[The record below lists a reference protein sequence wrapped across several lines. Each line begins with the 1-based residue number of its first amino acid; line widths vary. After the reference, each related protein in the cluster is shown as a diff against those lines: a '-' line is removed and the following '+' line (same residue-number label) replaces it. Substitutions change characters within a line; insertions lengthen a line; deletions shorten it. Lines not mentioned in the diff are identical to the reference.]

1 MSIQDLHELFM
12 KSSGVVTDSRKIK
25 NNCMFFSLQGANFN
39 GNQFAKSAI
48 ENGAMYAVIDEE
60 KFFDE
65 NKENYILVDNSLAT
79 LQQLANFHRMKVKA
93 KIIEITGSNGKTT
106 TKELINSVLKT
117 HFKTYCTKG
126 NLNNHIG
133 VPLSLLEISENTE
146 FAVIE
151 MGANHIGEID
161 LLSKIAEPN
170 YGYITNFGKAHL
182 EGFGSEEGVIKG
194 KSELYEFL
202 TESAGFIFYNSDDE
216 KQKHILSKYKKKFGF
231 GKEAGDLNYLVKAE
245 NPNIVVE
252 VNNNTFKSTLFG
264 NYNIPNV
271 ISAISIGIFLGVPI
285 EKVKNGISDYISSN
299 NRSQILKINSNNVI
313 LDAYNANPSSMLLAI
328 KAFQNAELE
337 NKVLIL
343 GDMFEL
349 GKYADK
355 EHQNVVDLIDYKNY
369 KKVYLVGNNFY
380 KCKTEEIKIEK
391 FRSLDEMTKSVNL
404 NDFDSMNILIKG
416 SRGIGLEKLVNY

>member
-12 KSSGVVTDSRKIK
+12 KSSGVITDSRKIK
-25 NNCMFFSLQGANFN
+25 NNCIFFSLQGSNFN
-39 GNQFAKSAI
+39 GNKFAKSAI

-60 KFFDE
+60 KYFE

-79 LQQLANFHRMKVKA
+79 LQQLANFHRKKVKT
-93 KIIEITGSNGKTT
+93 KIIGITGSNGKTT

-133 VPLSLLEISENTE
+133 VPLSLLEISDNTE

-151 MGANHIGEID
+151 MGANHIGEIE

-202 TESAGFIFYNSDDE
+202 TESFGFVFYNSDDE
-216 KQKHILSKYKKKFGF
+216 KQKYILSNYNKKFGF

-349 GKYADK
+349 GRDENKF
-355 EHQNVVDLIDYKNY
+355 HQEIVDYCNNLEIER
-369 KKVYLVGNNFY
+369 VFLVGEIFSKTNYSNKFISSHNYIELSNNKEF
-380 KCKTEEIKIEK
+380 KEIKQS
-391 FRSLDEMTKSVNL
+391 SL
-404 NDFDSMNILIKG
+404 LIKG
-416 SRGIGLEKLVNY
+416 SRGVELEKILEYIS